1 MKIPGFWRKAEHFLS
16 CFTYVL
22 GPAILAIDLLMV
34 AHLTFKIPIFHMYEP
49 RFLWVFGITL
59 TLSSFFALLFVQFK
73 DKKVIMTR
81 VIAYIFA
88 IYGLAVNFTKGFFA
102 GLFKKDL
109 EFFRTPKGVQ
119 KKSYKVIARKYWLD
133 ALIGLASIYAGVM
146 SFADPLYNVQATWVI
161 VFGIGFLT
169 APVLAMKYG

>member
-34 AHLTFKIPIFHMYEP
+34 AHPIFHMYEP